1 MAPRTRRRHE
11 LVGHT
16 ADIGLRATAADLP
29 ALFEEAGL
37 ALAEASADVPAG
49 SGGGAETHGL
59 AEVVD
64 LEADD
69 LVGLAFG
76 WLNELIGLA
85 QARGEA
91 VSRTRVSALDE
102 TATGWRLRAR
112 AVFEPYTD
120 DGGAARAR
128 LDVKSATFHRLEVGP
143 ADGGW
148 ALTAYLDV

>member
-1 MAPRTRRRHE
+1 M
-11 LVGHT
+11 
-16 ADIGLRATAADLP
+16 
-29 ALFEEAGL
+29 
-37 ALAEASADVPAG
+37 
-49 SGGGAETHGL
+49 
-59 AEVVD
+59 AEVVEI
-64 LEADD
+64 EADD
-69 LVGLAFG
+69 LVGLAFA

-91 VSRTRVSALDE
+91 VSRTEVSAVEE

-148 ALTAYLDV
+148 VLTAYLDV